1 MQTSELDAQSSFQE
15 ARSVTQRMHADVTS
29 SLRALHR
36 FLDSLAGLPGRKALV
51 YVADQLPVR
60 PAEILWRLWWQEYGV
75 EHGARMGATP
85 TGPPEL
91 DATAQLE
98 ELIADATA
106 ARVAFYPIGTDSGV
120 DVTAASGRGAST
132 ESGALVRATASLSGD
147 GLRWLS
153 ERTGGRAAV
162 GPGAADGF
170 FVGLGR
176 DLGSYYSLAFPTPH
190 QGDGRSHR
198 LEVRVRRPGVTL
210 RHPTQY
216 RDKSADQ
223 RMADRL
229 LSTLTLGIEE
239 NPLDV
244 RVSVG
249 KPRAAKPAGR
259 NRDGR
264 KRDDQNRGD
273 QRRGDRVTVS
283 LEVHVPMASLV
294 LLPDTKVH
302 RGKFSIQLVA
312 RDHRGRLSEPVL
324 VRMPLEVAHR
334 DLSWALTQTVDYATE
349 MTLQAGG
356 GTIAIGVHDDY
367 GFTVSTIGVDIGA
380 DTDDRLGDGIDG
392 VVP

>member
-1 MQTSELDAQSSFQE
+1 
-15 ARSVTQRMHADVTS
+15 
-29 SLRALHR
+29 
-36 FLDSLAGLPGRKALV
+36 
-51 YVADQLPVR
+51 
-60 PAEILWRLWWQEYGV
+60 
-75 EHGARMGATP
+75 
-85 TGPPEL
+85 
-91 DATAQLE
+91 
-98 ELIADATA
+98 
-106 ARVAFYPIGTDSGV
+106 
-120 DVTAASGRGAST
+120 
-132 ESGALVRATASLSGD
+132 
-147 GLRWLS
+147 
-153 ERTGGRAAV
+153 
-162 GPGAADGF
+162 
-170 FVGLGR
+170 
-176 DLGSYYSLAFPTPH
+176 
-190 QGDGRSHR
+190 
-198 LEVRVRRPGVTL
+198 L

-244 RVSVG
+244 RVRVG

-259 NRDGR
+259 NRD
-264 KRDDQNRGD
+264 DQRRGD